1 VTLAR
6 TLLKNPKLLIL
17 DDATSSVDTET
28 EASIREAL
36 NRLMDN
42 RTSFI
47 IAHRIQTVMYADLIL
62 VMDGGRI
69 VQMGTHA
76 ELLEEDGVYK
86 QTYEMQ
92 SRIETEIER
101 ELSNV

>member
-1 VTLAR
+1 
-6 TLLKNPKLLIL
+6 
-17 DDATSSVDTET
+17 
-28 EASIREAL
+28 
-36 NRLMDN
+36 
-42 RTSFI
+42 
-47 IAHRIQTVMYADLIL
+47 
-62 VMDGGRI
+62 MDGGRI

>member
-1 VTLAR
+1 
-6 TLLKNPKLLIL
+6 
-17 DDATSSVDTET
+17 
-28 EASIREAL
+28 
-36 NRLMDN
+36 MDN